1 MTRYC
6 AEVPICESE
15 STDTGVPVKLVSTL
29 AKYASMAAICVALR
43 LSSRR
48 VVAKVMASANLGP
61 GVGDLDVVVGV
72 AVGGWPKQMSVHDTF
87 WQVPVWPLRILAYSL
102 ISALNAAAPASE
114 PSARGR
120 SSVLFEQAV
129 MHAAWLPHLSPS

>member
-15 STDTGVPVKLVSTL
+15 STATGVPVKLPSTL
-29 AKYASMAAICVALR
+29 AKYTSMAAICVALR

-61 GVGDLDVVVGV
+61 GVGALVVVGV
-72 AVGGWPKQMSVHDTF
+72 AVGGWPKQMSVHESGV
-87 WQVPVWPLRILAYSL
+87 QVPVLLVTTPAYVL
-102 ISALNAAAPASE
+102 ITALYAGAPASE
-114 PSARGR
+114 PSARGTDN
-120 SSVLFEQAV
+120 VLFEQAV